1 MRPHLRHDPIRPGT
15 PTTMNASDP
24 RSDTSLDE
32 SLPQEADPGGAPASA
47 TPDDPLQKARAE
59 AEEMKD
65 SWLRARAEI
74 ENVRRQGQADVVRA
88 HKYAVEKFAEDLLAV
103 KDALEQTVSAD
114 ASVSI
119 DTLKAGADL
128 TLKSLNAAFAKA
140 QIREIDPAGQ
150 KFDPHQHQA
159 MQAVVSAEPPG
170 TVVTVFQKGYMIND
184 RVLRPALVT
193 VAKAA
198 DGGSAGRAG

>member
-1 MRPHLRHDPIRPGT
+1 
-15 PTTMNASDP
+15 MNASEP

-32 SLPQEADPGGAPASA
+32 SLPQDADPGGAPASA
-47 TPDDPLQKARAE
+47 TPDDPLQKARTE

-74 ENVRRQGQADVVRA
+74 ENVRRQGQADVARA

-159 MQAVVSAEPPG
+159 MQAVVSDQAPG

-198 DGGSAGRAG
+198 DGGDAAGSG